1 MLRSRIILFFASA
14 VAAALAFGAVLMPA
28 SASTWPSYP
37 SALGVF
43 NPNGVVPGRWHL
55 VARTSVLYL
64 NSGLLAGCRSAGGR
78 WQQAD
83 GTQIR
88 LIWAACDQQEINLLS
103 ATYAAAR
110 TRLPVPWRNLSVLG
124 ANVDLVRAD
133 ADGTAWRFWLQGDLS
148 LALVSICPHQRIAPC
163 AGLSAPAARYLA
175 ARLPGQPVVTKAT
188 SILPSASPLL
198 GALALLWML
207 FVGGDRLRKRA
218 RLEKFSMEPDSDRLR
233 RVDQKAGALRKV
245 SRRRSWGR
253 LLVIAGVIPLAAGV
267 AGMVRRVPAQP
278 AGDVVVGLLL
288 CGAGLVLLRRYR
300 DPLLTRARYGLR
312 GSVPEALH
320 PRRLVSAGF
329 TLFLSL
335 LTIVVPLVVLVS
347 WILAGLASA
356 TQDLSEVLAALV
368 IAAVVACYFIDR
380 AAQRLRARNLHEAM
394 EHAPGRWML
403 YLRNFGDDAQKI
415 LTSRFNRNGLWQR
428 STGWL
433 NPIGD
438 ARFEEVLAQAL
449 AHSGPVGAVAQP
461 GGKMR
466 SLFWAMAPTLG
477 AAKTS
482 LADSEWKDKVL
493 DLATRAHAVVVSA
506 TPAQVN
512 PGFAWELHKLAT
524 EIGHGRI
531 ILIFGTGT
539 KAELHQRFGAF
550 VQSVSRYPLFQKL
563 ASGWITDG
571 TLVLVHVP
579 ADGWGTWRGWGA
591 EQRTAW
597 TYMAAIGA
605 AIDYAREAWARP
617 AKKLIPPPEEPATSP
632 QEAGERPVGP
642 GPVRLPLTETVAAA
656 LHAATANRRGKPVDT
671 KTLLVALMDADSFGR
686 WDRIWLHS
694 RDRNAIAEAGYED
707 PPLPVY
713 RRDNIILSQA
723 CGRAFE
729 TAGRLSS
736 QSPRTPLQLGFLVLG
751 LIADASSAASR
762 ALNIDSE
769 DRQAL
774 MAKLVQEDLIGA
786 DLDGL
791 RLSLAAKPAR
801 RHASARVVRP
811 SHQHRESREG
821 RPTP

>member
-1 MLRSRIILFFASA
+1 MLRSRIVLFFVSA
-14 VAAALAFGAVLMPA
+14 MAVPLILGAVLMPA

-37 SALGVF
+37 GALGSF

-88 LIWAACDQQEINLLS
+88 LIWAACDQQEMNLLS
-103 ATYAAAR
+103 GTYAATR
-110 TRLPVPWRNLSVLG
+110 TRIPAAWRGLSVLG
-124 ANVDLVRAD
+124 PDVDLVRAD
-133 ADGTAWRFWLQGDLS
+133 ADGTIWRFWLQGDLS
-148 LALVSICPHQRIAPC
+148 LTLVSICPHQPIAPC

-175 ARLPGQPVVTKAT
+175 ARLPGRPVVTKVT
-188 SILPSASPLL
+188 SVVPSTSPLL
-198 GALALLWML
+198 GALALLWVL
-207 FVGGDRLRKRA
+207 FVGGDRLRRRA
-218 RLEKFSMEPDSDRLR
+218 RLEKFQMGPDSDKLR
-233 RVDQKAGALRKV
+233 RVDQEAERLRKV

-267 AGMVRRVPAQP
+267 TGIIRRVPAQA
-278 AGDVVVGLLL
+278 AGDVVAGLLL
-288 CGAGLVLLRRYR
+288 CGAGLVMLRRYR
-300 DPLLTRARYGLR
+300 DPLLARARYGLR

-335 LTIVVPLVVLVS
+335 LTIVIPLAVVAA

-368 IAAVVACYFIDR
+368 IVAVVACYFIDR
-380 AAQRLRARNLHEAM
+380 AAQRLRARNLKEAKRRD
-394 EHAPGRWML
+394 PNWML

-433 NPIGD
+433 NPIGV
-438 ARFEEVLAQAL
+438 ASFEEVLARAL
-449 AHSGPVGAVAQP
+449 AHSGPVVAVAQR

-466 SLFWAMAPTLG
+466 SLFWAIAPTLG

-482 LADSEWKDKVL
+482 LADNEWQDKVGEW
-493 DLATRAHAVVVSA
+493 ATLTRAVVVSA
-506 TPAQVN
+506 TPAEVGE
-512 PGFAWELHKLAT
+512 GFAWELKELAT
-524 EIGHGRI
+524 KIEHGRI

-550 VQSVSRYPLFQKL
+550 VQSVSRYPLFRDL

-597 TYMAAIGA
+597 TYTAAIGA
-605 AIDYAREAWARP
+605 AMNYAKEAWDRP
-617 AKKLIPPPEEPATSP
+617 AAMLIPPS
-632 QEAGERPVGP
+632 
-642 GPVRLPLTETVAAA
+642 
-656 LHAATANRRGKPVDT
+656 
-671 KTLLVALMDADSFGR
+671 
-686 WDRIWLHS
+686 
-694 RDRNAIAEAGYED
+694 ED
-707 PPLPVY
+707 PPISSREAAERPAPRTDRATADRDRGVRPAHGRCQPPWDT
-713 RRDNIILSQA
+713 RRHQDLA
-723 CGRAFE
+723 GRAHGSRP
-729 TAGRLSS
+729 TRAVGPDLALQPRQGRHRAG
-736 QSPRTPLQLGFLVLG
+736 
-751 LIADASSAASR
+751 
-762 ALNIDSE
+762 
-769 DRQAL
+769 
-774 MAKLVQEDLIGA
+774 
-786 DLDGL
+786 GL
-791 RLSLAAKPAR
+791 RRPAAAGAPLG
-801 RHASARVVRP
+801 
-811 SHQHRESREG
+811 QHSREPVLRQG
-821 RPTP
+821 S